1 MVMFTMLQGL
11 LACLAHLKLLLELL
25 DLSLSIP
32 NLTNL
37 ICNDPGPLIHVFN
50 ELLRKRGVHL
60 LETSNLSQC
69 LL

>member
-37 ICNDPGPLIHVFN
+37 ICNDSGPLIHVFN

-60 LETSNLSQC
+60 LETSDLSQC